1 LKGHPHPQLDK
12 GVHDEHCE
20 ESLGCDVE
28 FTTTNYNIK
37 TTPKKEYGIAKDP
50 AKCREEDKKDKER
63 KNVVRHVKRLEDL
76 ERLSL
81 AGQAKLMLLEI
92 LVIVSFA
99 LGVLV
104 YGFAYLGLLRRSC
117 TRDRCSRRC

>member
-1 LKGHPHPQLDK
+1 
-12 GVHDEHCE
+12 VHDEHCE

-37 TTPKKEYGIAKDP
+37 TTPKKEYCIAKDP
-50 AKCREEDKKDKER
+50 ATCREEDKKDKER
-63 KNVVRHVKRLEDL
+63 KKVVRHVKRLEEL

-99 LGVLV
+99 RVFLLFFWCVCVLI
-104 YGFAYLGLLRRSC
+104 
-117 TRDRCSRRC
+117 